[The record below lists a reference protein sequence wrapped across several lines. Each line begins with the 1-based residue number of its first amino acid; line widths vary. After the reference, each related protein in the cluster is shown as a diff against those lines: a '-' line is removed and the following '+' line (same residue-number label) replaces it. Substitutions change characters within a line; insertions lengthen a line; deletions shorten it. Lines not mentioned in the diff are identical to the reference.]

1 MRMIKE
7 TNKMYLS
14 LKYYF
19 KNTGAKLT
27 GKIQPTDFSKK

>member
-1 MRMIKE
+1 MRIIKE
-7 TNKMYLS
+7 TNRMYLS

-27 GKIQPTDFSKK
+27 GKIQATDFNKK